1 MKPPERIETP
11 LTKDDVSRLSCGDR
25 VLLSGVVYT
34 ARDQAH
40 RRMFEA
46 LSRGESLPFPLAGQV
61 LFYAG
66 PSPAPPGAV
75 IGAIGPTTSA
85 RMDRYTPVLLANGL
99 RGMIGKGR
107 RSGDV
112 IEAIRRYG
120 AVYFGAMGGLAAL
133 LSRCVRE
140 ASVVAYGDLGPEAV
154 RRLVVADFPLVV
166 INDREGRDLYD
177 EAVRLYGRPSRF
189 NSPR

>member
-25 VLLSGVVYT
+25 VLLSGVIYT

-40 RRMFEA
+40 RRMFDT
-46 LSRGESLPFPLAGQV
+46 LSRGESLPFPLDGQV

-112 IEAIRRYG
+112 IEAIRQYG
-120 AVYFGAMGGLAAL
+120 AVYFGAMGGVAAL

-177 EAVRLYGRPSRF
+177 EAVRLYGRPFGSS
-189 NSPR
+189 SPR

>member
-1 MKPPERIETP
+1 VKPPERIETP

-46 LSRGESLPFPLAGQV
+46 LSRGEALPFPLDGQV

-75 IGAIGPTTSA
+75 IGAVGPTTSA

-120 AVYFGAMGGLAAL
+120 AVYFGAMGGVAAL

-177 EAVRLYGRPSRF
+177 EAVRLYGRPFGS
-189 NSPR
+189 SAPR

>member
-25 VLLSGVVYT
+25 VLLSGVIYT

-120 AVYFGAMGGLAAL
+120 AVYFGAMGGVAAL

-177 EAVRLYGRPSRF
+177 EAVRLYGRPFGS
-189 NSPR
+189 SAPR

>member
-1 MKPPERIETP
+1 VKPPERIETP
-11 LTKDDVSRLSCGDR
+11 LTKDDVSRLSCGDQ

-40 RRMFEA
+40 RRMFDT
-46 LSRGESLPFPLAGQV
+46 LSRGEPLPFPLDGQV

-85 RMDRYTPVLLANGL
+85 RMDRYTPLLLANGL

-112 IEAIRRYG
+112 IEAIRQYG
-120 AVYFGAMGGLAAL
+120 AVYFGAMGGVAAL

-177 EAVRLYGRPSRF
+177 EAVRLYGRPFGSPSR
-189 NSPR
+189 R